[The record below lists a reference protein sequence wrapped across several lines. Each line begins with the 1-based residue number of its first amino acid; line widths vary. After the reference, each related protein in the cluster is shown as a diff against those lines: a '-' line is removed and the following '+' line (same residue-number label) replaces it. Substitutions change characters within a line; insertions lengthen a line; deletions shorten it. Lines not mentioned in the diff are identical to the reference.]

1 MSASCPLLRLKT
13 EFFEW
18 LHHDET
24 IKIDECT
31 QRKSGP
37 VSHTGLT
44 SSLSVQALP
53 TG

>member
-1 MSASCPLLRLKT
+1 MPASYPLLLLKT
-13 EFFEW
+13 EFFER
-18 LHHDET
+18 LHYDEA
-24 IKIDECT
+24 IKIDECP

-44 SSLSVQALP
+44 SLLSVQALP